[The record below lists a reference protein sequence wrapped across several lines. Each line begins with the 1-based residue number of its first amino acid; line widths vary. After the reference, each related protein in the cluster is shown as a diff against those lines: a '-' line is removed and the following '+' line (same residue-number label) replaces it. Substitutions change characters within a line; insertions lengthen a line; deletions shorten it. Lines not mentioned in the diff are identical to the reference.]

1 MAFVEAPQTAEE
13 VAAVPRL
20 VKGPCLLN
28 VVRGGKT
35 PDLDLREAERMG
47 YKLAIIPA
55 LLIKS
60 VVGICVRMLAELKG
74 SHCHPP
80 PVTEITVPEMFRRFG
95 ADEWDALRDRFR
107 TPAKRDA
114 AE

>member
-1 MAFVEAPQTAEE
+1 MRGGSPSAFFIAM
-13 VAAVPRL
+13 VPRE

-35 PDLDLREAERMG
+35 PDLDLRKAEAIG
-47 YKLAIIPA
+47 YKLAIVPG
-55 LLIKS
+55 LLMKS
-60 VVGICVRMLAELKG
+60 IVGICDRMLAELKQ
-74 SHCHPP
+74 SHRHPL
-80 PVTEITVPEMFRRFG
+80 PVKEITVPEMFRRFG

-107 TPAKRDA
+107 TAPNTREA